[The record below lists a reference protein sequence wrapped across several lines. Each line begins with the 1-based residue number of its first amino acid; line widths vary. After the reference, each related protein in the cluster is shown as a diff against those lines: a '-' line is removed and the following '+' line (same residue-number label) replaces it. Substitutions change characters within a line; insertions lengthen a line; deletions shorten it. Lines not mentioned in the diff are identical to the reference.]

1 MNARQDLLYCY
12 GAFSMLFYQ
21 EGLSGYAYNHQ
32 RFQRTP
38 WLNIL
43 CALRSGR
50 DCIFGS
56 QDISAARWIPEAE
69 DAGGFMGAKR
79 RVLLGFPGDRLADL
93 ADDEAAELIIVG
105 SRGRGAVKSAL
116 LGSVSADVIG
126 VARRPVLVVPSRA
139 DVPSRERGEAR
150 GASLARAT

>member
-1 MNARQDLLYCY
+1 AFERKISRSRRFSEEVSCNESRRMNPRRDLLYCY
-12 GAFSMLFYQ
+12 GAFYMLFYQ

-43 CALRSGR
+43 CALQFGR

-69 DAGGFMGAKR
+69 DAGGFFLR
-79 RVLLGFPGDRLADL
+79 LRV
-93 ADDEAAELIIVG
+93 
-105 SRGRGAVKSAL
+105 
-116 LGSVSADVIG
+116 
-126 VARRPVLVVPSRA
+126 
-139 DVPSRERGEAR
+139 
-150 GASLARAT
+150 